1 MKLHI
6 KFGILFAW
14 AKSRPKEYF
23 ISYSTKEINIPL
35 ISQNLR
41 HINWPPSIAPMTYKS
56 SPKPKIISRK
66 LQYNSSINTKYPITS
81 MPPKSKIRRDS
92 KSI

>member
-6 KFGILFAW
+6 KFGILFVW

-35 ISQNLR
+35 INQNLR
-41 HINWPPSIAPMTYKS
+41 HINYPPSIAPMTSKS
-56 SPKPKIISRK
+56 SPRPKIISHK
-66 LQYNSSINTKYPITS
+66 LQYSSWTNSKYSITS
-81 MPPKSKIRRDS
+81 MPLKSKIRKGS